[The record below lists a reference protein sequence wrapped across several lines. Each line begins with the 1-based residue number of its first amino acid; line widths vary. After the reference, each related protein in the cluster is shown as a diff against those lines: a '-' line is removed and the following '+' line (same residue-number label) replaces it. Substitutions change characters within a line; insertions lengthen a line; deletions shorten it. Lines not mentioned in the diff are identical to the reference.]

1 MQDPRSHTCCF
12 SGYRPEKMPFRTN
25 DPDAVQALEA
35 ALDRAVEHAVSQGY
49 HTFLSGMA
57 AGFDIWAAEAVIRAR
72 IMTSVCCAPFRTT
85 ISPTAFLPRGKSAI
99 MSVWS
104 IRTPCAYSHRIISPA
119 VFPCATASWSTLP
132 PCSSATSTGR
142 PAARHRPFTTH
153 RAAACASSISPFA
166 HMISFPCSDPSPRRP
181 LLRTAM
187 FFVCIAETDF
197 IARPF
202 HPSGTDVPTICKQFS
217 NFSLFRP
224 SCDCI
229 PASECVYL
237 VRD

>member
-35 ALDRAVEHAVSQGY
+35 ALDQPDSI
-49 HTFLSGMA
+49 SGRPRPSSA
-57 AGFDIWAAEAVIRAR
+57 RAR
-72 IMTSVCCAPFRTT
+72 IMTSVCCAPFRMT

-153 RAAACASSISPFA
+153 RAAACASSISLLA

-202 HPSGTDVPTICKQFS
+202 LPSGTDVPTICKQFS

>member
-1 MQDPRSHTCCF
+1 
-12 SGYRPEKMPFRTN
+12 
-25 DPDAVQALEA
+25 
-35 ALDRAVEHAVSQGY
+35 
-49 HTFLSGMA
+49 
-57 AGFDIWAAEAVIRAR
+57 
-72 IMTSVCCAPFRTT
+72 MTSVCCAPFRMT
-85 ISPTAFLPRGKSAI
+85 ISQTAFLPRGKSAI

-153 RAAACASSISPFA
+153 RAAACASSISPLA

-202 HPSGTDVPTICKQFS
+202 HPSGTDIPTICKQFS

>member
-12 SGYRPEKMPFRTN
+12 SGYRPEKMPFRTY

-35 ALDRAVEHAVSQGY
+35 ALDRAVEYAVSQGY

-72 IMTSVCCAPFRTT
+72 AHHDIRLLCAVPHDHQT
-85 ISPTAFLPRGKSAI
+85 ISPTALLPRGKSAI

-104 IRTPCAYSHRIISPA
+104 IRTPCAYSRRIISPA

-142 PAARHRPFTTH
+142 PAARRRPFTTR
-153 RAAACASSISPFA
+153 RAAACTSSISPLA
-166 HMISFPCSDPSPRRP
+166 HTISFPCSEPSHRRNGLYCRTVP
-181 LLRTAM
+181 SLR
-187 FFVCIAETDF
+187 C
-197 IARPF
+197 R
-202 HPSGTDVPTICKQFS
+202 S
-217 NFSLFRP
+217 
-224 SCDCI
+224 
-229 PASECVYL
+229 PADL
-237 VRD
+237 